1 MVFTCSGIVRVPAG
15 WIGDRKGV
23 NRNGLTG
30 AMAIYCGILTMA
42 STSFTTFTTM
52 AIFSALFGFGAGL
65 TEILYSIKAL
75 KHFSQSGPS
84 MLSKKWPFPPR
95 F

>member
-23 NRNGLTG
+23 NRNGLAG

-65 TEILYSIKAL
+65 TENLYSTKAL
-75 KHFSQSGPS
+75 KHLNQIGPS
-84 MLSKKWPFPPR
+84 ILSKKWPFPPR